1 MNVTGATRTQA
12 ISTQIKNTDLVER
25 RRQQIID
32 AVVPL
37 FIEQGFHKTT
47 TRQIARAAG
56 FSIGTLYEYVAC
68 KEDVLFLVCQDIHD
82 RVAGGIAGV
91 LSGRRKGQDAL
102 AAVIREYFGVCHR
115 MNDVI
120 LLMYQEIHALPA
132 QWKKKVLEN
141 ELKITGIIR
150 EAIEGIFSSGGL
162 PNLKASRIDLIAH
175 DIVVLGHMWA
185 FRRWTLS
192 GRYSIEDYTEQQI
205 RLITDSCCG

>member
-1 MNVTGATRTQA
+1 MNDTGATQPQA

-91 LSGRRKGQDAL
+91 LSSRREGRDAL

-115 MNDVI
+115 MSDVI
-120 LLMYQEIHALPA
+120 LLMYQETHALPA

-150 EAIEGIFSSGGL
+150 EAIDGICSSGGL
-162 PNLKASRIDLIAH
+162 PSLEASRLDLIAH

-185 FRRWTLS
+185 FRRWSLS

-205 RLITDSCCG
+205 QLIADSCRR

>member
-1 MNVTGATRTQA
+1 MNETGATQTQA
-12 ISTQIKNTDLVER
+12 ISTQIKNADLVAR

-68 KEDVLFLVCQDIHD
+68 KEDVLFLVCQDVHD
-82 RVAGGIAGV
+82 RVAEGIAGV
-91 LSGRRKGQDAL
+91 LSGQMKGRDAL
-102 AAVIREYFGVCHR
+102 AAVIREYFRVCHR
-115 MNDVI
+115 MSDVI
-120 LLMYQEIHALPA
+120 LLMYQETHALPA

-141 ELKITGIIR
+141 ELNITGIIR
-150 EAIEGIFSSGGL
+150 EAVERILASGEL
-162 PNLKASRIDLIAH
+162 PHPEASRLELIAH

-185 FRRWTLS
+185 FRRWSLS
-192 GRYSIEDYTEQQI
+192 SRYSIETYTEQQI
-205 RLITDSCCG
+205 RLLTDSCRR